1 MVYAV
6 QLNDCDPYSV
16 FLVRLCDCVAFIHS
30 FNSMFFSLFFDSL
43 WDLCNA
49 EHSHISSACVPLL
62 LHCITL
68 PLGSDVFWR
77 IVQEAFHDADWRI
90 RFAAVE
96 RVTVITRFMD
106 STPLRSEVGLQTA
119 LATAFCYLITSMDD
133 ISVYVA
139 QRATLYL
146 GTIHDYAVNSL
157 LFCLESQF
165 DLFIVDRPVV
175 LQSLYQ
181 LHNSLSDRRVLSWDF
196 FLNRF
201 DTLFVEAQ
209 INLEKTGDI
218 PYLRDLRNSETGS
231 DALLSKIS
239 KAREALSQSDTS
251 CSMAKTLSASFGT
264 KWPYKRTMSAPASII
279 PPRQDSKI
287 GKFWSHVSRQC
298 ATFRNANFHFV
309 SLSCRKSLQSTNFGA
324 DTQAEEFTLWIGS
337 VFIWFKN
344 KYTKNAA
351 NLASAIGQHWPR
363 HHTIPSHS
371 IRTFANVELGIR
383 GKMSFRF
390 WSTVVCL
397 TFVSYIYFSRFP
409 GQWMHSTSAAVR
421 RWRRNR
427 NGHIRLMCTIDRDHS
442 IHAILVTRTWFDC
455 INGMARFVFILN
467 NSHQYQM

>member
-1 MVYAV
+1 MRS
-6 QLNDCDPYSV
+6 LTKC
-16 FLVRLCDCVAFIHS
+16 LVNRIFR
-30 FNSMFFSLFFDSL
+30 SL

-49 EHSHISSACVPLL
+49 EHSHIASACVPLL

-287 GKFWSHVSRQC
+287 GKLPACPLEIDPNRLKNTISLLPLFLQYLEKVYNRQIS
-298 ATFRNANFHFV
+298 API
-309 SLSCRKSLQSTNFGA
+309 LKRKSSRFGLG
-324 DTQAEEFTLWIGS
+324 QF
-337 VFIWFKN
+337 VIWFKFN
-344 KYTKNAA
+344 TKNAA
-351 NLASAIGQHWPR
+351 HLASAIGQSTKY
-363 HHTIPSHS
+363 HHTPSSHS
-371 IRTFANVELGIR
+371 IRTFGMAHCPRSETIPL
-383 GKMSFRF
+383 SFRA
-390 WSTVVCL
+390 VLCC
-397 TFVSYIYFSRFP
+397 SRP
-409 GQWMHSTSAAVR
+409 
-421 RWRRNR
+421 
-427 NGHIRLMCTIDRDHS
+427 
-442 IHAILVTRTWFDC
+442 
-455 INGMARFVFILN
+455 
-467 NSHQYQM
+467 

>member
-1 MVYAV
+1 
-6 QLNDCDPYSV
+6 
-16 FLVRLCDCVAFIHS
+16 
-30 FNSMFFSLFFDSL
+30 
-43 WDLCNA
+43 
-49 EHSHISSACVPLL
+49 
-62 LHCITL
+62 
-68 PLGSDVFWR
+68 
-77 IVQEAFHDADWRI
+77 
-90 RFAAVE
+90 
-96 RVTVITRFMD
+96 MD

-287 GKFWSHVSRQC
+287 GEFATLLRRRSTNPRLVSRP
-298 ATFRNANFHFV
+298 H
-309 SLSCRKSLQSTNFGA
+309 RKSLQSSNFSP
-324 DTQAEEFTLWIGS
+324 DTQTEEFTFWIGS
-337 VFIWFKN
+337 VFIWFK
-344 KYTKNAA
+344 
-351 NLASAIGQHWPR
+351 
-363 HHTIPSHS
+363 
-371 IRTFANVELGIR
+371 
-383 GKMSFRF
+383 
-390 WSTVVCL
+390 
-397 TFVSYIYFSRFP
+397 
-409 GQWMHSTSAAVR
+409 
-421 RWRRNR
+421 
-427 NGHIRLMCTIDRDHS
+427 
-442 IHAILVTRTWFDC
+442 
-455 INGMARFVFILN
+455 
-467 NSHQYQM
+467 